1 MKFKQALVTVLI
13 TVAFILPKE
22 LFFKPESFWMDMM
35 LNVIGFML
43 GGVAGALLFMKKKDT
58 STLFDVTKTKPK
70 EYIPAAPMPEA
81 TKQEDYN
88 KYMPK

>member
-13 TVAFILPKE
+13 TAAFIVPKE

-43 GGVAGALLFMKKKDT
+43 GGVAGALLFMKKKEKDIPAEKKV
-58 STLFDVTKTKPK
+58 SK
-70 EYIPAAPMPEA
+70 EYIPAVPMPEA